1 MITQG
6 QRQPRADLPRS
17 ARWCAVVLG
26 LTCVLA
32 GCRIPSQLTAGSS
45 STPQYERANIVYD
58 LDGAQRP
65 LPLTDS
71 EIKPV
76 SFTGTPDTLTP
87 GPQWAGATLSLQ
99 YPHPEG
105 LTDTARATLRLSS
118 EPRRDSL
125 STLAQASR
133 WLGWSRSDEQPAAT
147 EGSASKPTLRDD
159 EIWVLDIPRQQLD
172 LLLTDLQQNGFFQA
186 QTRSQ
191 SGTRLDVQLNW
202 GRVQKEWSSEPRL
215 DHFVSRVYRE
225 GRLEGLVARN
235 SDPQHPNVYAHSS
248 AGQ

>member
-1 MITQG
+1 MTQG
-6 QRQPRADLPRS
+6 RKQPRTALPRS
-17 ARWCAVVLG
+17 PRWCAVVLG
-26 LTCVLA
+26 LTCLLA
-32 GCRIPSQLTAGSS
+32 GCRIPSQLTAANSS
-45 STPQYERANIVYD
+45 SPQYDRANIVYE

-76 SFTGTPDTLTP
+76 SFAGPSEMLTP
-87 GPQWAGATLSLQ
+87 APEWAGATLSLQ

-105 LTDTARATLRLSS
+105 LTDTARATLRLSA

-125 STLAQASR
+125 STFAQASR
-133 WLGWSRSDEQPAAT
+133 WLGWSRGNEPS
-147 EGSASKPTLRDD
+147 SASEPSATTQPLRDD

-186 QTRSQ
+186 QTRAQ
-191 SGTRLDVQLNW
+191 SGTKLDVQLNW

-215 DHFVSRVYRE
+215 DHFMSRVYRE

-235 SDPQHPNVYAHSS
+235 SDAQQNVYAAAKHP
-248 AGQ
+248 

>member
-1 MITQG
+1 MTQG
-6 QRQPRADLPRS
+6 QKQPRTGLPQS
-17 ARWCAVVLG
+17 MRWCAVVLS
-26 LTCVLA
+26 LACVLS
-32 GCRIPSQLTAGSS
+32 GCRIPSAVTAGKSA
-45 STPQYERANIVYD
+45 TPQYERANIVYD

-76 SFTGTPDTLTP
+76 AFAGTPETLTP
-87 GPQWAGATLSLQ
+87 APEWAGATLSLQ

-105 LTDTARATLRLSS
+105 LADTARATLRLSA
-118 EPRRDSL
+118 EPHRDSL

-133 WLGWSRSDEQPAAT
+133 WLGWNKSPEESAASGDT
-147 EGSASKPTLRDD
+147 TAKPPLRDD
-159 EIWVLDIPRQQLD
+159 EIWVLDIPKQQLD

-191 SGTRLDVQLNW
+191 SGTKLDVQLNW

-215 DHFVSRVYRE
+215 DHFMSRVYRE

-235 SDPQHPNVYAHSS
+235 ADPQHPNVYAV
-248 AGQ
+248 AK